1 MEKITFEKF
10 INLIKKYNDDEEDIN
25 QIKKHM
31 ITLKIYMKVNL
42 DRVENHI

>member
-25 QIKKHM
+25 QIKKAYDYAKDLHEGQF
-31 ITLKIYMKVNL
+31 
-42 DRVENHI
+42 RQSGEHI